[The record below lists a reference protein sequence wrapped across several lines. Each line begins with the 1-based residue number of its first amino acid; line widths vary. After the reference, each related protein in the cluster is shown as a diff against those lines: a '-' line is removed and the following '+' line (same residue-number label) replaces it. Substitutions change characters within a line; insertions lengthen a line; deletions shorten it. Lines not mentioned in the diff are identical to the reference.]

1 MSEAGARAARGAV
14 LVTGASTGIGE
25 AVARSLAARGNP
37 VYAGV
42 RQPADGEAL
51 SGANLTPV
59 ILDITDEAQ
68 VAAVAERIADD
79 VGDAGLAGVVNNAG
93 IALGGPLEYLPL
105 DEWRNQLEVNVVGQV
120 SVTRATVPLLRAAR
134 GRIVFVGSISGR
146 VGTTL
151 MGPYCSSKFAI
162 EGLAE
167 SLRHDLAEWGIGV
180 AVVEPGAVRTAIWE
194 KGRATTERLEREL
207 PAEAFERYAKGMQSI
222 RDGIAESETKGVG
235 ADKVA
240 DAVTHALFAKRP
252 KHRYLVGPDAKVAGT
267 LSRLLPDRAKHAVMA
282 RLAGP

>member
-1 MSEAGARAARGAV
+1 MRRGGGDRGAV

-25 AVARSLAARGNP
+25 AVARGLAQRGNA

-42 RQPADGEAL
+42 RKEADADRL
-51 SGANLTPV
+51 AATNLTPV

-68 VAAVAERIADD
+68 VGEVAARLAAD
-79 VGDAGLAGVVNNAG
+79 VGEAGLAGVVNNAG
-93 IALGGPLEYLPL
+93 IALGGPLEYLAL
-105 DEWRNQLEVNVVGQV
+105 DEWRNQLEVNVIGQV
-120 SVTRATVPLLRAAR
+120 AVTRATLPLLRSGP

-167 SLRHDLAEWGIGV
+167 SLRHDLAEWGIRV
-180 AVVEPGAVRTAIWE
+180 AVVEPGAVKTAIWE
-194 KGRATTERLEREL
+194 KGRVTTERLEREL
-207 PAEAFERYAKGMQSI
+207 PAEAFERYGKGMDSVKE
-222 RDGIAESETKGVG
+222 GIEKNDENGVG
-235 ADKVA
+235 PEKVA
-240 DAVTHALFAKRP
+240 DAVAHALFARRP

>member
-1 MSEAGARAARGAV
+1 MSEAGRDGRAV

-42 RQPADGEAL
+42 RKEADGEKL
-51 SGANLTPV
+51 TGPNLTPV
-59 ILDITDEAQ
+59 MLDITDEAQ
-68 VAAVAERIADD
+68 VAAVAERITAE

-93 IALGGPLEYLPL
+93 IALGGPLEYLAL
-105 DEWRNQLEVNVVGQV
+105 DEWRNQLEVNVIGQV
-120 SVTRATVPLLRAAR
+120 SVTRSVVPLLRAAE

-167 SLRHDLAEWGIGV
+167 SLRHDLAEWGIEV

-194 KGRATTERLEREL
+194 KGRVTTDRLEQEL
-207 PAEAFERYAKGMQSI
+207 PAEAFERYAKGMKNI
-222 RDGIAESETKGVG
+222 RDGIEKSDKGGVSAE
-235 ADKVA
+235 KVA
-240 DAVTHALFAKRP
+240 KAVTHALFARRP
-252 KHRYLVGPDAKVAGT
+252 RHRYLVGPDAKVAGT
-267 LSRLLPDRAKHAVMA
+267 LSRLLPDKAKHAVMA
-282 RLAGP
+282 KLAGP

>member
-1 MSEAGARAARGAV
+1 MSKLSHLRILPRSSTSAG
-14 LVTGASTGIGE
+14 
-25 AVARSLAARGNP
+25 
-37 VYAGV
+37 
-42 RQPADGEAL
+42 
-51 SGANLTPV
+51 SGT
-59 ILDITDEAQ
+59 Q
-68 VAAVAERIADD
+68 R
-79 VGDAGLAGVVNNAG
+79 VVDFDN
-93 IALGGPLEYLPL
+93 
-105 DEWRNQLEVNVVGQV
+105 R
-120 SVTRATVPLLRAAR
+120 
-134 GRIVFVGSISGR
+134 
-146 VGTTL
+146 
-151 MGPYCSSKFAI
+151 
-162 EGLAE
+162 
-167 SLRHDLAEWGIGV
+167 V

-282 RLAGP
+282 RFAGP